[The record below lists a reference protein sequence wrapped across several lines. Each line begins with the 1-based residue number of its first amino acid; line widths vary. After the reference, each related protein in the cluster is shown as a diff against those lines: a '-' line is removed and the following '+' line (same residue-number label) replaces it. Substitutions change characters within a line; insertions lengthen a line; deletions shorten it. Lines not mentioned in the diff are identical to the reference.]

1 MPPSSPQ
8 FTPAQVLQAGR
19 RAEAEGK
26 SDLAEHFYRHVVEHY
41 GASVEAAVAREGLSR
56 LTATLGGDGGAA
68 PVVPAVREVP
78 PPVPPGGLAPVRPVS
93 TREVAPVAPVRPVST
108 PLASAPTAATPPTLD
123 VAPSPQASA
132 GLVPAASP
140 EPSRSIA
147 GRPRSHPYRAGRAIV
162 GVLSVVGWLMV
173 IVGVALV
180 PLAMTRQAGEM
191 LPLLASPAGLAATLG
206 WAAVQAFG
214 GLIVVL
220 VAQVAR
226 AVFDMAA
233 HAERGDTPSGDD
245 GRRR

>member
-78 PPVPPGGLAPVRPVS
+78 PPVPPGGLAPVRPV
-93 TREVAPVAPVRPVST
+93 AT

-132 GLVPAASP
+132 GLMPAASP